1 MCIGIFEL
9 GACVDSLGR
18 LKLPSEPLSEGAV
31 SSLLSLSE
39 PPPLTLD
46 SACRPVLR
54 AEGTLVKFCP
64 FLGGRGSTDG

>member
-1 MCIGIFEL
+1 MSISESSSLVPILSLGLLLPAMCIGIFEL

-39 PPPLTLD
+39 PPP
-46 SACRPVLR
+46 SHF
-54 AEGTLVKFCP
+54 G
-64 FLGGRGSTDG
+64 